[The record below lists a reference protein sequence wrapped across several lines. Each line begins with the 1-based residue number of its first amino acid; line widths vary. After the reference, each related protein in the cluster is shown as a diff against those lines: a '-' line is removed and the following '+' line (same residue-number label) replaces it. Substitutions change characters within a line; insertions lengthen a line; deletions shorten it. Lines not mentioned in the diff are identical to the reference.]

1 MRKSFILPLIM
12 SFALFFSSCKDYLDI
27 NYDPT
32 SPTED
37 LLNQG
42 QILPVMEM
50 NLAASY
56 GNYLRIMGGYLSEQ
70 YAQRFGT
77 GNYTP
82 ISQFEVKTT
91 TTGSLAYE
99 QLYLRVISTGNTVL
113 KKAEETNDYGTFL
126 AATVLRAF
134 AFAAMVD
141 CYDSIPYKES
151 VSDNIQPKY
160 DDGRTVYDGIISE
173 IDNALSKVK
182 ASDIVATNFLYQGQ
196 KAENWIRFANALKL
210 KLYTRISNI
219 DNSVL
224 PKIAELLNS
233 PLPTSNVELKNCWTS
248 NAGGENPFYAGEF
261 STTFDVQFNVVMNI
275 TVIGSMCQDGYTDPR
290 VEAFFTKNDK
300 DSYMGGVSGSNFS
313 TFSGIYGASSFSR
326 PMMNYD
332 TPLSFISLSEIEFYK
347 AEYYARMGDAANAQ
361 LYYENAI
368 KQSFASAGVEG
379 AAENIAFYPY
389 DQANWKKS
397 IGVAKYLALSGVD
410 NFEAWCELRR
420 LRYPAFDEKV
430 AGEDI
435 CQESSKVYSPDKY
448 TPCTLYTPIAVSS
461 YVGKNSLA
469 ERFPHPTQSLNSNG
483 NCPANFDG
491 VYKLPVFWAK

>member
-1 MRKSFILPLIM
+1 
-12 SFALFFSSCKDYLDI
+12 
-27 NYDPT
+27 
-32 SPTED
+32 
-37 LLNQG
+37 
-42 QILPVMEM
+42 
-50 NLAASY
+50 
-56 GNYLRIMGGYLSEQ
+56 
-70 YAQRFGT
+70 
-77 GNYTP
+77 
-82 ISQFEVKTT
+82 
-91 TTGSLAYE
+91 
-99 QLYLRVISTGNTVL
+99 
-113 KKAEETNDYGTFL
+113 
-126 AATVLRAF
+126 
-134 AFAAMVD
+134 
-141 CYDSIPYKES
+141 
-151 VSDNIQPKY
+151 
-160 DDGRTVYDGIISE
+160 
-173 IDNALSKVK
+173 
-182 ASDIVATNFLYQGQ
+182 
-196 KAENWIRFANALKL
+196 
-210 KLYTRISNI
+210 
-219 DNSVL
+219 
-224 PKIAELLNS
+224 
-233 PLPTSNVELKNCWTS
+233 
-248 NAGGENPFYAGEF
+248 
-261 STTFDVQFNVVMNI
+261 
-275 TVIGSMCQDGYTDPR
+275 
-290 VEAFFTKNDK
+290 
-300 DSYMGGVSGSNFS
+300 MGGVSGSNFS